1 MTDTLQDFL
10 TLYRDAGWMA
20 QVFTIVAIVVVVNF
34 TLRAL
39 LLAIQ
44 RRTED
49 SNNHWD
55 DAVLFAVGP
64 PLRLLVW
71 VVGLGFAIELLG
83 GSEQPS
89 VLLEYVP
96 TARLAGLILILGW
109 FLMRVVTGVETSI
122 IESRGDGLD
131 HTTVDALS
139 KLARIT
145 IAITIG
151 LVLLQTLGVS
161 ISGVLAFG
169 GVGGIAVGFAA
180 KDMLANFFGGL
191 TIYLDRPFSVGDWV
205 RSPDRDMEGVVEKIG
220 WRSTVIRSFDKRPL
234 YVPNSVFVNIIV
246 QNPSRM
252 SNRRIYETI
261 GVRYDDNARLDRILK
276 ETRRLLESHP
286 GIDTDQTIMVNFN
299 AFGASSLDFFIYCL
313 TRTTDW
319 AEYHALKEEILMRVH
334 EIIDGHGAEVAFP
347 SRTLYLPNGVALS
360 RSAEEASDGD

>member
-1 MTDTLQDFL
+1 MSDTWQDFL
-10 TLYRDAGWMA
+10 TVYHDAGWMA
-20 QVFTIVAIVVVVNF
+20 QVLTIVAIVVVINF
-34 TLRAL
+34 ALRMAL
-39 LLAIQ
+39 AALG
-44 RRTED
+44 RRAD
-49 SNNHWD
+49 GSNNTWD
-55 DAVLFAVGP
+55 DAVLYAVGP
-64 PLRLLVW
+64 PLRVLVW

-83 GSEQPS
+83 GGDEPS
-89 VLLEYVP
+89 VLLDYVP
-96 TARLAGLILILGW
+96 TARLAGIIVLLGW
-109 FLMRVVTGVETSI
+109 FLLRIVTGVEQSI
-122 IESRGDGLD
+122 IESRGDDVD

-139 KLARIT
+139 KLARIS

-161 ISGVLAFG
+161 VSGVLAFG

-220 WRSTVIRSFDKRPL
+220 WRSTVIRSFDKRPN
-234 YVPNSVFVNIIV
+234 YVPNSVFTNIIV

-252 SNRRIYETI
+252 TNRRIYETI
-261 GVRYDDNARLDRILK
+261 GVRYDDDARLDRILK

-286 GIDTDQTIMVNFN
+286 GIDQDQTVMVNFN

-313 TRTTDW
+313 TKTTNW

-334 EIIDGHGAEVAFP
+334 EIIAGHGAEVAFP
-347 SRTLYLPNGVALS
+347 SRTLYLPNGMLLD
-360 RSAEEASDGD
+360 RQPDGADDD